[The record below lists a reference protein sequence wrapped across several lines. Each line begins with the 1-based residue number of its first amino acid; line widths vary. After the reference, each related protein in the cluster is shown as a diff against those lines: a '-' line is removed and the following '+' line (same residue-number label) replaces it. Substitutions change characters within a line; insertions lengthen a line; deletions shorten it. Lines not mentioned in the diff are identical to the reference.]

1 MRINVKKPIIFKE
14 DGPVERKFVAIGAI
28 AFLMFLA
35 LPLVQPAGAEDV
47 GKFTQV
53 VKTVDH
59 MKGGQPPAVQAKVE
73 DKVANKDVVE
83 THKQS
88 RAQMKFVDE
97 TTVTVAPQSKVTID
111 EYMCD
116 LQKGKCKATM
126 RVLQG
131 LVHTVVPP
139 QKEKPDLMTKT
150 TNATMGIR
158 G

>member
-1 MRINVKKPIIFKE
+1 MA
-14 DGPVERKFVAIGAI
+14 RKFMTIGAI
-28 AFLMFLA
+28 MFLVCLGLA
-35 LPLVQPAGAEDV
+35 LALPAGAEDV

-59 MKGGQPPAVQAKVE
+59 LKAGQAPAVQAKVE

-97 TTVTVAPQSKVTID
+97 TVVTVAPQSKVTID

-126 RVLQG
+126 RVIQG

-139 QKEKPDLMTKT
+139 QKEKPDVTIKT
-150 TNATMGIR
+150 TNAIMGIR